1 MSLYASVNLDG
12 IATQSNFSFSFGY
25 LAAEHIHVYIDGVET
40 FDFTF
45 LSAQIIT
52 LDTPL
57 VADALV
63 RIARA
68 TPISEPIVDYNN
80 GSVLGETDLDA
91 EALQGL
97 YATQEIRD
105 TATTSLILNDAGL
118 YDVANVR
125 IINVG
130 TPTDANDAATKSYV
144 DPYTAAAITAN
155 LNAQIANTNA
165 QIANSFT
172 QTANTNAQTANTNA
186 WVAVAILQNTAY
198 SNAGNAYITSNN
210 VFLTA
215 NTINA
220 TGSLTANII
229 NCNTVGNINSSS
241 IGILSANLTGNIS
254 FTNFVFA
261 GRVTGNITA
270 NIATMN
276 TTILTSS
283 NNISSDSISNAYVEI
298 NSTSATVGNLLSS
311 IVTIGTMFQ
320 GSLVSQANVV
330 SIAATV
336 TNANLVSQANVVSSA
351 TTVTNANTVTTS
363 NNTTTTANI
372 ITGNVTTVFT
382 GTNATIT
389 GNVTTVTV
397 GTDLHHS
404 NIGTVSGAV
413 SVARDIYNSTLTT
426 SGNINVTVDLFSSTI
441 SMSNGNIIVS
451 GNANNCVTTITGN
464 VTNANNNTNLHVQ
477 GNVTDANNNTNVY
490 VQGNVLGNVTGNV
503 IVSQSFFQSITGTAT
518 IGANT
523 RTAALSGASFTLT
536 LNTAVG
542 KAGQLITLIHNGT
555 SLTQE
560 YTIDGSGVETI
571 DGTATYILYT
581 NKERLTIAS
590 DGANWLVMEHSAT
603 TAWANSGAVTI
614 NATSVNPTKA
624 DSANTT
630 VDMSAWKREGDQ
642 CYFRYDYMWR
652 KGAAIATNG
661 TGDYLLVLPTGLSIA
676 TPTPHRANTILFDG
690 ASQSNWLI
698 AQLPTTGTLSHNSF
712 YINSITCAVYNTNTF
727 RLAYIDDASYNTW
740 GSITNS
746 LKGTGSTVDSSIIL
760 EIRFTHA
767 NWRT

>member
-1 MSLYASVNLDG
+1 MPLYASVNLDG
-12 IATQSNFSFSFGY
+12 VATQSNFSFSFGY

-105 TATTSLILNDAGL
+105 TATTSLLLNDAEL
-118 YDVANVR
+118 YDAANVR

-144 DPYTAAAITAN
+144 DSYAAAANSAN

-283 NNISSDSISNAYVEI
+283 NNISSESISNAFVEI
-298 NSTSATVGNLLSS
+298 NSTSANVNTILSS
-311 IVTIGTMFQ
+311 IVTVGTMFQ
-320 GSLVSQANVV
+320 GS
-330 SIAATV
+330 
-336 TNANLVSQANVVSSA
+336 VSQANVVSSA
-351 TTVTNANTVTTS
+351 TTVTTANTVTTS
-363 NNTTTTANI
+363 NNTT
-372 ITGNVTTVFT
+372 IT
-382 GTNATIT
+382 
-389 GNVTTVTV
+389 
-397 GTDLHHS
+397 
-404 NIGTVSGAV
+404 
-413 SVARDIYNSTLTT
+413 
-426 SGNINVTVDLFSSTI
+426 
-441 SMSNGNIIVS
+441 
-451 GNANNCVTTITGN
+451 
-464 VTNANNNTNLHVQ
+464 

-652 KGAAIATNG
+652 KGTAIAANG

-676 TPTPHRANTILFDG
+676 TPTPHRANTIFFDG
-690 ASQSNWLI
+690 FSQSSWLI
-698 AQLPTTGTLSHNSF
+698 AQLPTTGTLSHDTF

-727 RLAYIDDASYNTW
+727 RLVYIDDASYNTW

-746 LKGTGSTVDSSIIL
+746 LKGTGSTVNSSIIL